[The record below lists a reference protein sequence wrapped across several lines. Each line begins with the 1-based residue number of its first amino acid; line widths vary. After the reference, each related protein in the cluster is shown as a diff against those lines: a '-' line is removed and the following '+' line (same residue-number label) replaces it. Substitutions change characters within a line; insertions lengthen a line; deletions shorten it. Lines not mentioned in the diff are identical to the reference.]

1 MTFQP
6 AAPEPGDLSNFFL
19 NIRKIHPKTKLFPQ
33 ITYPI
38 TPKTKPIIPVY
49 AKVSDVPPPLRNNNF
64 KRKTATYPQ
73 FPQKSRRPQIL
84 KTKHL
89 LHIGHF
95 FFFDFSV

>member
-6 AAPEPGDLSNFFL
+6 AAPEPGDLSKFFL

-49 AKVSDVPPPLRNNNF
+49 AKVSDVPPPPLTN
-64 KRKTATYPQ
+64 
-73 FPQKSRRPQIL
+73 
-84 KTKHL
+84 
-89 LHIGHF
+89 
-95 FFFDFSV
+95 VM

>member
-49 AKVSDVPPPLRNNNF
+49 AKVSDVPPPL
-64 KRKTATYPQ
+64 KLKKKTNP
-73 FPQKSRRPQIL
+73 
-84 KTKHL
+84 
-89 LHIGHF
+89 
-95 FFFDFSV
+95 

>member
-6 AAPEPGDLSNFFL
+6 AAPEPGDLSKFFL

-49 AKVSDVPPPLRNNNF
+49 AKVSDVHPPLMH
-64 KRKTATYPQ
+64 Q
-73 FPQKSRRPQIL
+73 SL
-84 KTKHL
+84 KKYYFIIINL
-89 LHIGHF
+89 
-95 FFFDFSV
+95 